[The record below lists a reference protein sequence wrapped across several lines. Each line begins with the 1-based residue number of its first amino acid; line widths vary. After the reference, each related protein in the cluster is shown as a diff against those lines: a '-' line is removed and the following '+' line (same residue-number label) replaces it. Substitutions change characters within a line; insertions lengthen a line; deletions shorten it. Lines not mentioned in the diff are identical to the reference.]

1 MAVSTNPISQSTAA
15 ALLPLPDLV
24 WRFSTQQYH
33 EMIGKGILTEDDP
46 VELLEGIL
54 VTKMP
59 KNPPHS
65 LATHLL
71 REAFARLFSLGWCV
85 KTQEPITLVDS
96 EPEPDVA
103 IVKGSPRQ
111 YANHHPGAEETVLVV
126 EVADSS
132 LSRDRGLK
140 KRIYAK
146 AGIPVY
152 WIINLAE
159 RKIEVYSEPS
169 EADYQQRQDFESDA
183 EIPVMIEGRELGR
196 IAVSDLLP

>member
-1 MAVSTNPISQSTAA
+1 MAVSINAIPQPATVPS
-15 ALLPLPDLV
+15 LPLPDLV

-65 LATHLL
+65 LATNLL
-71 REAFARLFSLGWCV
+71 REALAQLFSSGWCV
-85 KTQEPITLVDS
+85 HTQEPITLSDS

-103 IVKGSPRQ
+103 VIKGSLRQ
-111 YANHHPGAEETVLVV
+111 YSDRHPGAEEISLVI

-132 LSRDRGLK
+132 LSRDRGWK

-152 WIINLAE
+152 WIVNLAE
-159 RKIEVYSEPS
+159 RKIEVYSQPS
-169 EADYQQRQDFESDA
+169 EADYQQRQEFESDT
-183 EIPVMIEGRELGR
+183 EIPVTIEGREFGR
-196 IAVSDLLP
+196 IAVCDLLP